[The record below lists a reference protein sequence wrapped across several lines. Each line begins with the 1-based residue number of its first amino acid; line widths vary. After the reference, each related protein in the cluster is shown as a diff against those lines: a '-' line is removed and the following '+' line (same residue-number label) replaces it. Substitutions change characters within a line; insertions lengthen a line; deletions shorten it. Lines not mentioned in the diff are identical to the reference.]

1 MQVWTNGDE
10 FVIAESA
17 EDARAVF
24 SAATGDTDP
33 ETLDGENG
41 EWTRLPDDHVL
52 RINLDDGNGI
62 TAKTCAAWADQ
73 GRGVLCSM
81 DY

>member
-1 MQVWTNGDE
+1 ML
-10 FVIAESA
+10 
-17 EDARAVF
+17 

-33 ETLDGENG
+33 ETLDGEDG
-41 EWTRLPDDHVL
+41 EWTLLPAGHVL

-62 TAKTCAAWADQ
+62 TAKSCAAWAAQ